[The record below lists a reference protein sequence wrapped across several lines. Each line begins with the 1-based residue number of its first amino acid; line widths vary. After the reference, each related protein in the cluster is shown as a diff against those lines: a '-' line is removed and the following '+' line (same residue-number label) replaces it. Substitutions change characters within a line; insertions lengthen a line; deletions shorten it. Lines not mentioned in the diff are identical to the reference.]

1 MNIYEKLLAITSEIS
16 TIAKN
21 LEVKYGQSSYKAVGE
36 ADVLRP
42 VKELEKKYGIYSYPK
57 SRQVI
62 DRGTI
67 TNSKGT
73 NSLFMRVETE
83 YCFVN
88 VEKPEEQISVITY
101 GDGVDTQDKAP
112 GKAMTYADKYALLK
126 AYKIVTGDDPDQQGS
141 ATDNSFEFED
151 DGERPIGEVKLQTI
165 QGLAIAPEKAKE
177 ILAEFGYSKSTEI
190 KVKDYAKIFKKL
202 KENC

>member
-1 MNIYEKLLAITSEIS
+1 MNIYEKMLQITSEIS

-21 LEVKYGQSSYKAVGE
+21 LEVKYGTTQYRAVGE

-42 VKELEKKYGIYSYPK
+42 IKKLEKKYGVYSYPK

-141 ATDNSFEFED
+141 ATDNTFEFED
-151 DGERPIGEVKLQTI
+151 TSENLIDKNKIDTLTSLKIDKEK
-165 QGLAIAPEKAKE
+165 AIA
-177 ILAEFGYSKSTEI
+177 ILNEFGYKKSSDI
-190 KVKDYAKIFKKL
+190 KNKDFAKIFKAM
-202 KENC
+202 KENE

>member
-1 MNIYEKLLAITSEIS
+1 MNIYEKMLQITSEIS

-21 LEVKYGQSSYKAVGE
+21 LEVKYGTTQYRAVGE

-42 VKELEKKYGIYSYPK
+42 IKKLEKKYGIYSYPK

-141 ATDNSFEFED
+141 ATDNTFEFED
-151 DGERPIGEVKLQTI
+151 TSENLIDKNKIDTLTSLKIDKEK
-165 QGLAIAPEKAKE
+165 AIA
-177 ILAEFGYSKSTEI
+177 ILNEFGYKKSSDI
-190 KVKDYAKIFKKL
+190 KNKDFAKIFKAM
-202 KENC
+202 KENE

>member
-1 MNIYEKLLAITSEIS
+1 MNIYEKMLQITSEIS

-21 LEVKYGQSSYKAVGE
+21 LEVKYGTTQYRAVGE

-42 VKELEKKYGIYSYPK
+42 IKKLEKKYGVYSYPK

-141 ATDNSFEFED
+141 ATDNTFEFED
-151 DGERPIGEVKLQTI
+151 TSENLIDKNEIDTLTSLKIDKEK
-165 QGLAIAPEKAKE
+165 AIA
-177 ILAEFGYSKSTEI
+177 ILNEFGYKKSSDI
-190 KVKDYAKIFKKL
+190 KNKDFAKIFKAM
-202 KENC
+202 KENE